1 MCESGEGV
9 VIILVEGGREGVGWN
24 GMMGRAWVKAWDGGI
39 LWLDDGGGK
48 SQGRRI
54 ALRA

>member
-24 GMMGRAWVKAWDGGI
+24 GMGRAWVKAWDGGAV
-39 LWLDDGGGK
+39 K
-48 SQGRRI
+48 SI
-54 ALRA
+54 S